1 MNLLMLSIYL
11 IDTNHGHFNITGNDF
26 IDIAV
31 GAFVVGIIGILLMR
45 VEFIRELWDF
55 LKVRKKWWLLP
66 IVVVLLLIGILIVIG
81 GAAPAAA
88 PFVYTLF

>member
-1 MNLLMLSIYL
+1 M
-11 IDTNHGHFNITGNDF
+11 
-26 IDIAV
+26 
-31 GAFVVGIIGILLMR
+31 
-45 VEFIRELWDF
+45 EFLKELWDF

-81 GAAPAAA
+81 GTAPATA